1 MSSGSSS
8 PSGTV
13 GDTVIGALSSSY
25 VNAGNGAAGL
35 RRAGRRGVPLARD
48 AISLTTPP
56 SAVAVLVIAALLA

>member
-13 GDTVIGALSSSY
+13 GDTVIGALSSFY
-25 VNAGNGAAGL
+25 VDAGK
-35 RRAGRRGVPLARD
+35 RRRWPSPCWTRGVPLARD